1 MANRV
6 ELTAAYHKLSGASM
20 EAAAK
25 LARDKFLNLGSWRDE
40 DVTRYLEQVT
50 PVIQNNKK
58 TIANLTT
65 GYYSK
70 IAEVSKEKFTV
81 PSITPQMLS
90 TEALRNG
97 STAEMIWQRPFKQMW
112 TKLKRGEDFS
122 TALQSGADR
131 ATSIARTEMQ
141 LAKRG
146 AGLYARNANDR
157 IIGYIRTLSGSEN
170 CALCYVAS
178 TQRYTRGDL
187 LPIHPGC
194 DCGELPIYGTK
205 DIGQVI
211 DQENLDKAHEA
222 IAERFGI
229 SDRGA
234 REPDYRKIT
243 IHEHG
248 EIGPYLGVK
257 GQKFTKLKP
266 SQLDKPIKAPTAVP
280 DSAKKTFAEKIQT
293 KLNKISPTT
302 IADDIIAEHGD
313 VNVKLLKGKN
323 KIQDLGDK
331 TKAHLQAIKDL
342 GKDVDDEIS
351 NRVKFAINE
360 LSNPAEIASIEKSIK
375 LGEEI
380 LARTEIQFEA
390 GIQQLISSEQA
401 KIQARASARVKEL
414 LADGFDQDYVD
425 NFLNNFYS
433 PEKIMR
439 EAKENAER
447 TFRFSKPGRALFD
460 EIQEYKKDLE
470 GFRQSLPGNIL
481 PGTEKYGQIYA
492 AKAKEV
498 LSEVRSLGAGGPNLV
513 GSQKVADIINEA
525 KQVYPS
531 DWLAKAADKYKNLQI
546 KEVARGYF
554 KDLGGELAVSFNRS
568 TGFAKGYATAVHEM
582 GHMFEYSVP
591 GIKQVE
597 FAFAHERA
605 ALDTKRSNLGS
616 REAGFTDKWRNL
628 YTGKDYGYGTND
640 AYEIFTTG
648 IESIFA
654 GSDMFAVPKNRSM
667 STYFNQRLGAQAPID
682 DEFRHVVLGMLF
694 GL

>member
-6 ELTAAYHKLSGASM
+6 ELTAAYHKLTGASM

-40 DVTRYLEQVT
+40 DVPRYLEQIA
-50 PVIQNNKK
+50 PAIESNKK

-70 IAEVSKEKFTV
+70 IAEATKEEFTI
-81 PSITPQMLS
+81 PRISPDMLS

-97 STAEMIWQRPFKQMW
+97 STAEMIWQRPFKKMW
-112 TKLKRGEDFS
+112 TQLKKGDDFS
-122 TALQSGADR
+122 DALQAGADR

-194 DCGELPIYGTK
+194 DCGEMPIYGTQ

-222 IAERFGI
+222 IAQRFGI

-257 GQKFTKLKP
+257 GQKFTKVKP
-266 SQLDKPIKAPTAVP
+266 SQLDKPIKAPKAVP
-280 DSAKKTFAEKIQT
+280 QSAKKTFAEKIQT
-293 KLNKISPTT
+293 KLKAVSPQT
-302 IADDIIAEHGD
+302 IADDILAEHGD

-323 KIQDLGDK
+323 KIQTLGDK

-351 NRVKFAINE
+351 NRVKSAIKD
-360 LSNPAEIASIEKSIK
+360 LADPAEIASIEKQIK
-375 LGEEI
+375 LGEQLLAKAEI
-380 LARTEIQFEA
+380 EYEA
-390 GIQQLISSEQA
+390 GIQQLISTEQA
-401 KIQARASARVKEL
+401 KIQARGQARVKEL
-414 LADGFDQDYVD
+414 LADGFDQAYVD
-425 NFLNNFYS
+425 NYLKTYYN
-433 PEKIMR
+433 PETVLR
-439 EAKENAER
+439 QAKNNAES
-447 TFRFSKPGRALFD
+447 TFRVSKPGRALFD
-460 EIQEYKKDLE
+460 EIKGYKTDLVQYRE
-470 GFRQSLPGNIL
+470 SLPGNIL
-481 PGTEKYGQIYA
+481 PGTQKYNQIYA

-498 LSEVRSLGAGGPNLV
+498 LGEVRSLGAGGPNFA
-513 GSQKVADIINEA
+513 GSQKVADLINDA

-531 DWLAKAADKYKNLQI
+531 DWLEAAAKRYEKIDI
-546 KEVARGYF
+546 KEVGRGYF
-554 KDLGGELAVSFNRS
+554 NSNARTLAVSFDKAN
-568 TGFAKGYATAVHEM
+568 GFAKGYATTVHEM

-605 ALDTKRSNLGS
+605 ALDSKRTNLGS
-616 REAGFTDKWRNL
+616 REAGFRDNWRHL
-628 YTGKDYGYGTND
+628 YSGKDYGYGAND

-654 GSDMFAVPKNRSM
+654 GSDSFSPVKSGSLSN
-667 STYFNQRLGAQAPID
+667 YYNDKLGPNASID